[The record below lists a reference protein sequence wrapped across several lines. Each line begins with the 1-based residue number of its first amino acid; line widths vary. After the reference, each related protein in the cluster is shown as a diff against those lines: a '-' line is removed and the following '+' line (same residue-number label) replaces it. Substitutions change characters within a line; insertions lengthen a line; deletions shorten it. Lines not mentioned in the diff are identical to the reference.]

1 MMMSDNCKNC
11 GAGEG
16 LHHFETMQCPRNG
29 IEAPVGRKQEWQKT
43 IYQSD
48 ADRAR
53 AEAAEQRVKAL
64 EDAARAMLKVYDR
77 GSVIGTIGYDV
88 CMKMR
93 EALK

>member
-1 MMMSDNCKNC
+1 MSDNCKIC

-29 IEAPVGRKQEWQKT
+29 MEAPVGRKQEWQKT
-43 IYQSD
+43 IYQSGED
-48 ADRAR
+48 CAR
-53 AEAAEQRVKAL
+53 AETAEQRVREL
-64 EDAARAMLKVYDR
+64 EAAARAMLKVYDR